1 MSENSS
7 SGRSPLGVVLLF
19 LLVIVLPVGLGI
31 YFAPDMVPKPQVG
44 VIRLYDAIDPFT
56 ASIYKEQIN
65 YAREN
70 EEIEALVIVIN
81 SPGGTASDSEELFLE
96 LLDIREDMP
105 VVASVDFLAASGAYY
120 TAVGADEIYAKTSS
134 LIGSIGV
141 RGSLIIPPFL
151 DPTTITTG
159 PYKDAGFTPDSYLR
173 RIETL
178 KFAFLDAVAT
188 GRGERLEATTETL
201 SRAELFDGI
210 RSDQMGMIDGIAST
224 DDAIKRAAELAGIR
238 DYDVVELFPLAFP
251 EEADAATYSPPVV
264 DLNSLW
270 VDPNDLPPG
279 FYYLYAPG
287 Q

>member
-1 MSENSS
+1 MSENNGN
-7 SGRSPLGVVLLF
+7 GRSPLGVVLLF
-19 LLVIVLPVGLGI
+19 LLVIVLPLVLGI
-31 YFAPDMVPKPQVG
+31 YWAPTMVPEPQVG
-44 VIRLYDAIDPFT
+44 IIRMYDPIDPFT
-56 ASIYKEQIN
+56 AAVYKEQLT

-70 EEIEALVIVIN
+70 DEIQALVLVIN

-105 VVASVDFLAASGAYY
+105 VVASIDFLAASGAYY

-134 LIGSIGV
+134 LVGSIGV

-188 GRGERLEATTETL
+188 GRGDRLEASTEFL

-210 RSDQMGMIDGIAST
+210 RSQDMGMIDGIAST
-224 DDAIKRAAELAGIR
+224 DDAIKRAAELAGLR
-238 DYDVVELFPLAFP
+238 DYQTVELFPLAFP
-251 EEADAATYSPPVV
+251 SDADADTYTPPVV

-270 VDPNDLPPG
+270 VDPADLPPG